1 MNYSEPKNSIITVYL
16 QHIMIILVGV
26 QGVSGETIYIQGISD
41 IDRLLI
47 SRSSVRSRD
56 GPPFK
61 TMGCQTFLVA
71 HFCLWLALGRAFAP
85 DLTPSSPTLCL
96 YPPTGIK

>member
-1 MNYSEPKNSIITVYL
+1 MNYSEPKDSMITVYL

-61 TMGCQTFLVA
+61 SMGYSLDCSPFVRSYRQLYRQFD
-71 HFCLWLALGRAFAP
+71 WDRAEI
-85 DLTPSSPTLCL
+85 
-96 YPPTGIK
+96 GICIHT